1 MKKILLLSTVLF
13 TILFV
18 GCNREIIDP
27 EENLRGDATISVQV
41 SGYAETR
48 ALDTVTANIKV
59 KKLRVILVNAA
70 SNIAANKYVENASGV
85 TAIENIVVPVGTYT
99 FLAIANET
107 PADTAALKNATK
119 LSDIKNIASF
129 NLAGE
134 YLDAE
139 AVLLTGFMSGVNLV
153 KGTNY
158 LGYGPNPVG
167 APASA
172 TIIDQDFV
180 LYRLVSMIQMG
191 QINNNTGGK
200 LTIDSVF
207 VVNAKKSTKLFPN
220 DLTLAGNRTQ
230 VKHNIANYAAAGQTK
245 RDTTFAQGA
254 LSNLDGGF
262 RYPRFYGGGNAVDSM
277 KLKAEDL
284 SAVDNNLSQALN
296 WAAGASA
303 NVNKSFYVYSNDGF
317 TAATNDSTATML
329 VIRGSW
335 KETPASSAVPT
346 YYPIV
351 INKAKDNY
359 TLTGSGTNLYVQR
372 NSMYRITAVN
382 IANKGLD
389 NLWTGEVSSLN
400 VNMTVGGWDAIIGQ
414 TVDF

>member
-13 TILFV
+13 SILFV

-59 KKLRVILVNAA
+59 KKLRVIMVNAD

-180 LYRLVSMIQMG
+180 LYRLVSMIHMG

-220 DLTLAGNRTQ
+220 DLTSAGNRTQ
-230 VKHNIANYAAAGQTK
+230 VKHDIHNYAAAGQTK

-254 LSNLDGGF
+254 LSNMDGGF

-277 KLKAEDL
+277 KLVADDL

-335 KETPASSAVPT
+335 KETPSSAAVPT

-351 INKAKDNY
+351 INKAKENY
-359 TLTGSGTNLYVQR
+359 TLDGSGKNLYVQR
-372 NSMYRITAVN
+372 NSMYRITSVN

-414 TVDF
+414 TVEF

>member
-1 MKKILLLSTVLF
+1 MKRILLLSTVLLSF
-13 TILFV
+13 LFI
-18 GCNREIIDP
+18 GCDREIIDP
-27 EENLRGDATISVQV
+27 NDNQRGDATISVQV
-41 SGYAETR
+41 SGYAATR

-59 KKLRVILVNAA
+59 KKLRVILVNTVG
-70 SNIAANKYVENASGV
+70 NIAANKYVENAAGV
-85 TAIENIVVPVGTYT
+85 TEIENIVVPVGTYT

-119 LSDIKNIASF
+119 LEHISAIASF

-139 AVLLTGFMSGVNLV
+139 AVMLTGYMAGVNLV

-158 LGYGPNPVG
+158 LGYGPSPVG
-167 APASA
+167 ASASA

-180 LYRLVSMIQMG
+180 LYRLVSMIHIG

-207 VVNAKKSTKLFPN
+207 VVNAKKATKLFPL
-220 DLTLAGNRTQ
+220 DLSSANNRTQ
-230 VKHNIANYAAAGQTK
+230 VKHTIDNFAVVGQTK

-254 LSNLDGGF
+254 LSNMDGGF
-262 RYPRFYGGGNAVDSM
+262 RYPRFYGGGNALDSM
-277 KLKAEDL
+277 KLNADDL
-284 SAVDNNLSQALN
+284 LAVDNNLNQALN
-296 WAAGASA
+296 WAAGAGA
-303 NVNKSFYVYSNDGF
+303 NVNKSFYVYSNDDF

-335 KETPASSAVPT
+335 KETPASSAVAT

-382 IANKGLD
+382 ISNKGLD

-414 TVDF
+414 TVEF

>member
-1 MKKILLLSTVLF
+1 MKKILILTTVLF
-13 TILFV
+13 AMLFA

-27 EENLRGDATISVQV
+27 EDNLKGDATISVQI
-41 SGYAETR
+41 SGYAATK

-59 KKLRVILVNAA
+59 KKLRVILVNAVG
-70 SNIAANKYVENASGV
+70 NIAANKYVENADGV

-119 LSDIKNIASF
+119 LSDIKNIATF

-139 AVLLTGFMSGVNLV
+139 AVMLTGYMEGVSLV
-153 KGTNY
+153 KGINY

-167 APASA
+167 VPATA
-172 TIIDQDFV
+172 TILDQDFV
-180 LYRLVSMIQMG
+180 LYRLVSMIHMG
-191 QINNNTGGK
+191 KISNNTDGK
-200 LTIDSVF
+200 LTIDSIF
-207 VVNAKKSTKLFPN
+207 VVNAKKATKLFPG
-220 DLTLAGNRTQ
+220 DLSSAGNRTR
-230 VKHNIANYAAAGQTK
+230 VKHNIAHYAALGQVK
-245 RDTTFAQGA
+245 RDTTFAQGS
-254 LSNLDGGF
+254 LSNLSGGF
-262 RYPRFYGGGNAVDSM
+262 RYPRFYGGGNAADSM
-277 KLKAEDL
+277 KLHADDL
-284 SAVDNNLSQALN
+284 LAVDNNLSQTLN
-296 WAAGASA
+296 WAAGAGA

-335 KETPASSAVPT
+335 KETPSSAAVPT

-351 INKAKDNY
+351 INKAKENY

-372 NSMYRITAVN
+372 NSMYRITEVK

-400 VNMTVGGWDAIIGQ
+400 VNMTVGDWDAIIGQ
-414 TVDF
+414 TVEF